1 MMRMRLRHN
10 WYENAV
16 AAMSAPITST
26 TGESVKLM
34 FSTSARSP
42 SIALIAEQMIRPTSV
57 PDAALTRLMA
67 AVRDLPR

>member
-1 MMRMRLRHN
+1 
-10 WYENAV
+10 
-16 AAMSAPITST
+16 MSAPITST